1 MTTAHGDIGFTYKV
15 RSNGSIDIFH
25 QGRKATTLRGAV
37 AAEFLEDAAAMSN
50 EGPQQVMARLTGNY
64 KHGNDRPPSRHPR
77 RRRQAE

>member
-1 MTTAHGDIGFTYKV
+1 MMTAHGDLGFTCKT

-37 AAEFLEDAAAMSN
+37 AAEFLEDAAAMSD
-50 EGPQQVMARLTGNY
+50 EGLQQVMARLTGNY
-64 KHGNDRPPSRHPR
+64 KHGNERMASKHPR